1 MHITFAFE
9 VFAEYCLEINVHPVL
24 SQHKV
29 QLIELF
35 LM

>member
-1 MHITFAFE
+1 MHIKFAFE
-9 VFAEYCLEINVHPVL
+9 ALAEYCLEINMHPVL
-24 SQHKV
+24 ADYKV

>member
-9 VFAEYCLEINVHPVL
+9 AFAEYCLEINMHPVL
-24 SQHKV
+24 SQHMA
-29 QLIELF
+29 QLFELY

>member
-1 MHITFAFE
+1 MQTSFVFE
-9 VFAEYCLEINVHPVL
+9 SIIDYCAEIRIHPVL